1 IIPDPPPDVRFTEIG
16 HTSYGLAWFATA
28 YRGHSL
34 VHHGGGIDGFNA
46 LLSILPDDHIGVI
59 ALSNI
64 SSQRATD
71 ILTDN
76 IFDRLLDLNQI
87 DWLERFKTLRAK
99 NKQLADEAKKKKAD
113 ARKTGT
119 HPSHDLADFAGSF
132 EHPGHG
138 VLKISLNG
146 DKLQLSIND
155 AFGPVPLDHYNYD
168 YFQIS
173 EGIHSPLAGLLIQFH
188 VDKHGAIGS
197 VSGPFE
203 PDLGEEIVFQRMLAK
218 QN

>member
-1 IIPDPPPDVRFTEIG
+1 IGPAGSINSSVNEMARYAMLHLSDGTWQGKRLVSEANLRLVPSPQTILPDPPPDVRFTEIG
-16 HTSYGLAWFATA
+16 HTSYRLGLFPTA

-99 NKQLADEAKKKKAD
+99 NKQLADEAK
-113 ARKTGT
+113 
-119 HPSHDLADFAGSF
+119 
-132 EHPGHG
+132 
-138 VLKISLNG
+138 
-146 DKLQLSIND
+146 
-155 AFGPVPLDHYNYD
+155 
-168 YFQIS
+168 
-173 EGIHSPLAGLLIQFH
+173 
-188 VDKHGAIGS
+188 
-197 VSGPFE
+197 
-203 PDLGEEIVFQRMLAK
+203 
-218 QN
+218 